1 MEGYGW
7 ATSAIKSA
15 ESYIILSK
23 NETIYKV
30 LRIKSI
36 EHKKRSGKN
45 GWITRIF
52 SDTNRNPSCDYRD
65 YRIVFRCDL

>member
-1 MEGYGW
+1 MEGDGW

-15 ESYIILSK
+15 ESGESYIISSK

-36 EHKKRSGKN
+36 EHKKKE
-45 GWITRIF
+45 WKKWM
-52 SDTNRNPSCDYRD
+52 DY
-65 YRIVFRCDL
+65 